1 MNCTEHKQKF
11 DLFCAHEQELTEK
24 LDRLKK
30 DFPEPVTANEDELE
44 AKLMNAEL
52 EDMVT
57 GGNKAESI
65 REANAKRIRDS
76 DERVLKHHRAKRE
89 MEHCERFLEILKA
102 EKMKA
107 FNAMNDSIK
116 AESAALIE
124 EKLQQLKAKIIDV
137 GTLLNDMVSLESLS
151 NGGVRYHQM
160 LSSIIASLPVTL
172 ELERAALNSMLSD
185 NPSNLV
191 KLRDAI
197 TSKEAG

>member
-11 DLFCAHEQELTEK
+11 DLFCTHERELTEK
-24 LDRLKK
+24 LNKLKK
-30 DFPEPVTANEDELE
+30 DFPEPVTADEDELE

-76 DERVLKHHRAKRE
+76 DERVLKYHRAKQE
-89 MEHCERFLEILKA
+89 MKHCERFLEILKA
-102 EKMKA
+102 EKTKA
-107 FNAMNDSIK
+107 FSALNDSIK
-116 AESAALIE
+116 AESSALIE
-124 EKLQQLKAKIIDV
+124 QKLQQLKAKIIETGV
-137 GTLLNDMVSLESLS
+137 LLNDMVSLESLS
-151 NGGVRYHQM
+151 NGGAQYHRM
-160 LSSIIASLPVTL
+160 LSSIIASLPMTL

-191 KLRDAI
+191 KIRDEI
-197 TSKEAG
+197 TSKEAD